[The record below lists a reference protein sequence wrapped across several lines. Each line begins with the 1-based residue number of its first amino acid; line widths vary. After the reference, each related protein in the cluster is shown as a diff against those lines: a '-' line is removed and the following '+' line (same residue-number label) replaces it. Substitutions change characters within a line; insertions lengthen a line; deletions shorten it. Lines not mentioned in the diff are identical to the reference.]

1 MEIIYLLLSMILSPL
16 LFGVIN
22 KTKAFFAGRT
32 GQPVFQLYFD
42 LWKLLKKGAVYSQ
55 TTTWVFRAGP
65 LVGLVSIMIAAYI
78 ISGALQ
84 FDGDIILFIY
94 LLGLMR
100 FFTIIAALDTGSSFE
115 GMGASRE
122 AWFGL
127 LAEPVIFIA
136 LITVAKVSGCVSL
149 SGMLGYIT
157 PLIWSQYGASLTLVS
172 ITILIVFLVENSRI
186 PFDDPNTHLELT
198 MIHEVMVLDHGGPD
212 LAFILYSAALK
223 FWVLGTLLVGIIV
236 PVHTGNPWVDTG
248 AFLGG
253 MLGLAV
259 VVGVIESGMA
269 RLKLLNV
276 PSILMGAGI
285 FSLIAL
291 IIVLRKAV
299 GF

>member
-1 MEIIYLLLSMILSPL
+1 MKIIYPILSIILAPF

-42 LWKLLKKGAVYSQ
+42 LLKLLRKGAVYSQ
-55 TTTWVFRAGP
+55 TTTWIFRIAP
-65 LVGLVSIMIAAYI
+65 IVGLVSVMITAYI
-78 ISGALQ
+78 ISGALS
-84 FDGDIILFIY
+84 FDGDIILFVY

-127 LAEPVIFIA
+127 LAEPA
-136 LITVAKVSGCVSL
+136 LFLALFTLIKITGYLSL
-149 SGMLGYIT
+149 SGMLGHIT
-157 PLIWSQYGASLTLVS
+157 PEIWNKYGVSLIMVS
-172 ITILIVFLVENSRI
+172 ITILIIFLVENSRI

-198 MIHEVMVLDHGGPD
+198 MIHEVMVLDHSGPD
-212 LAFILYSAALK
+212 LAFILYSTALK
-223 FWVLGTLLVGIIV
+223 FWVLGALLVGIVV
-236 PVHTGNPWVDTG
+236 PVHTENLWIDTA

-259 VVGVIESGMA
+259 VVGIIESVIA
-269 RLKLLNV
+269 RLKLLHV
-276 PSILMGAGI
+276 PQVILAAGI
-285 FSLIAL
+285 LSIVAL
-291 IIVLRKAV
+291 IFVLR
-299 GF
+299 